1 MALSRRM
8 LKAMGI
14 EDEKIDEIV
23 AAHRET
29 VDALIKERDDAKA
42 KADEADELQKQLAK
56 AQGDLEAASKD
67 DWQAK
72 YEQEHSDFEAYKAS
86 QAKEKSDA
94 EKAQAYRDQVLG
106 AARIDPKR
114 IDQIMRLVDLD
125 GFEVDEKGAVKDA
138 KKLADEAAKEWSA
151 FVVTRRTEG
160 ADVPTPPTVANGI
173 QGADPAIAKRLAERH
188 ARLYGAEPQGQA
200 KENA

>member
-42 KADEADELQKQLAK
+42 KAEDADELQRQLAK
-56 AQGDLEAASKD
+56 AQSDLEAASKD

-72 YEQEHSDFEAYKAS
+72 YEQEHRDFEAFKAEE
-86 QAKEKSDA
+86 AKKANDA
-94 EKAQAYRDQVLG
+94 EKAKAYREQVLG
-106 AARIDPKR
+106 AAKIDPKR
-114 IDQIMRLVDLD
+114 MDAIMRLVDID
-125 GFEVDEKGAVKDA
+125 GFELDEKGQIKGA
-138 KKLADEAAKEWSA
+138 KELAEGAAKEWA
-151 FVVTRRTEG
+151 EFVASTGTKG
-160 ADVPTPPTVANGI
+160 ADVPEPPSQQTGATGANPETVA
-173 QGADPAIAKRLAERH
+173 RLKARH
-188 ARLYGAEPQGQA
+188 ERLYGVDATQEQV
-200 KENA
+200 KE